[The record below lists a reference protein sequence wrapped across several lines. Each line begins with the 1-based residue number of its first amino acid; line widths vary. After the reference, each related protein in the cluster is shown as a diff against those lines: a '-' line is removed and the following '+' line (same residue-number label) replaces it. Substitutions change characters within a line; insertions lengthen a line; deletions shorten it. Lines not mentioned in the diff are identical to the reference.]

1 MVSENAHKLTA
12 YVFLWS
18 RARFECGVK
27 LRNFAI
33 QKVRP
38 WLGPWTVP
46 QSVPPEA
53 KMSLNVSLRGPT
65 CPSGCPST
73 VSGRDTSLRGS
84 PCPPPCPFRVRNVPR
99 ASLLPFPVRPSVCPS
114 VSRES
119 LEVSPEGVGGR
130 TRPSVCI
137 GWGVISA
144 FRSLTTL
151 HRQ

>member
-84 PCPPPCPFRVRNVPR
+84 PCPPRVPLGSEMSLGRPFSPFRYVPPCVPR
-99 ASLLPFPVRPSVCPS
+99 F
-114 VSRES
+114 RES
-119 LEVSPEGVGGR
+119 PSKCPPRESAEGHVP
-130 TRPSVCI
+130 PSA
-137 GWGVISA
+137 SA
-144 FRSLTTL
+144 GALFQHSDL
-151 HRQ
+151 